1 MNVQD
6 WYRLYQVKRFHMI
19 RTNHSQSV
27 AEHSYLVTAIAME
40 IANRM
45 EINDTNIIKC
55 AILHDRHEVITGD
68 IPTQVKNDDN
78 RRLEHEVDQ
87 EVLTL
92 LERMNSTE
100 RAIVKLADIM
110 EGIVFLSKE
119 ITDAH
124 GRRVMDYLYE
134 VLNQNLAKHNMP
146 SLTRTVNEVLTDLVS
161 GETRV
166 RPDER
171 T

>member
-1 MNVQD
+1 MNIQD

-19 RTNHSQSV
+19 RTGHTQSV
-27 AEHSYLVTAIAME
+27 AEHSYLVAVIAIE
-40 IANRM
+40 IARRM
-45 EINDTNIIKC
+45 EINDANVIKYVL
-55 AILHDRHEVITGD
+55 LHDRHESITGD

-87 EVLTL
+87 EVLAL
-92 LERMNSTE
+92 FERMNANE
-100 RAIVKLADIM
+100 RAIVKCADVI

-124 GRRVMDYLYE
+124 GRRVMDYLHE

-146 SLTRTVNEVLTDLVS
+146 NLTRIANEVLTDLVS

-166 RPDER
+166 RPDE
-171 T
+171 